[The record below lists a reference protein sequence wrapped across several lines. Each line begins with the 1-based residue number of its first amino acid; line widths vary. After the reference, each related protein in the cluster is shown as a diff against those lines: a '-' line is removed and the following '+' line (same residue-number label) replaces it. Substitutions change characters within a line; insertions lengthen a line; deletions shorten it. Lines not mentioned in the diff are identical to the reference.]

1 MDKIISVL
9 LYFNSFNKDSDF
21 ESCDRMLLNWFAL
34 SFRLYCV
41 CFIENWEFTF
51 KLNSF
56 WIDNLKCDPPQS

>member
-9 LYFNSFNKDSDF
+9 LYFNDDSDF

-41 CFIENWEFTF
+41 CFIEN
-51 KLNSF
+51 
-56 WIDNLKCDPPQS
+56 